1 MQSIKAIDVHRDIKC
16 VDAVTGETVHLS
28 YYNKHHMHK
37 LVRKMVHPL
46 HVFDYDNVV
55 ILCNFPENSR
65 KLYQATFGVLLM
77 SGRKVRYSINNVK
90 LTQGTYTAYVKEDH
104 LK

>member
-1 MQSIKAIDVHRDIKC
+1 
-16 VDAVTGETVHLS
+16 
-28 YYNKHHMHK
+28 
-37 LVRKMVHPL
+37 MVHPL

-55 ILCNFPENSR
+55 ILCSFPENSR

-90 LTQGTYTAYVKEDH
+90 LTQGTYNAYVKEDH
-104 LK
+104 LN